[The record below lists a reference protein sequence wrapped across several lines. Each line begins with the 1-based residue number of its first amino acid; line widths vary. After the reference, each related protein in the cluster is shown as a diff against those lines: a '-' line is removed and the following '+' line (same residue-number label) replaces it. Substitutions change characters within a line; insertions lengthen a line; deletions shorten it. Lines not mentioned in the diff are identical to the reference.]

1 MTGTKDTNLLSDPL
15 LTISPPARL
24 TLPGVLAALARDGV
38 DGFVALRPHQAAS
51 WHMFLVQLAG
61 LALHRAGRSDI
72 PENEADWAALL
83 RGLTPG
89 FARDEPWCLVVE
101 DTSKPAFLQ
110 PAIPEGVTLA
120 NPVETADGLD
130 LLITSR
136 NHDLKQMIARAGA
149 AEDWIYALVS
159 LQTGEGYGGAGNQ
172 GVVRMNGGSSSR
184 AMVTLA
190 PLSPGKGRA
199 MRVRPGAWFRRDLRV
214 LLETRDRVLDETS
227 LPYADDGIGLTW
239 LEPWPEGAQLTL
251 QQLDIWFIEVCRRVR
266 LDIRDGRL
274 RATKGTSRE
283 TRIAAKMNKGN
294 LEDPWAPAHTTEG
307 KSLTIGDEGDFDYEM
322 LTRLLFSGEW
332 TLPLLARRARFEG
345 ADTPLAIVAQA
356 LARGNSKTGGYRS
369 RIVPIEGRR
378 LTAEW
383 GDAVS
388 QETLRRLAQ
397 EQVATIRSFDKALG
411 YALVLAAASGE
422 AERISRDSYRLTRAA
437 RNQLGRFADTIFF
450 DHLWRRFAAEAQ
462 DEAARTAA
470 KTAFARELW
479 ASTQAL
485 FEQSLPDMP
494 CHSLYRH
501 RADVRARRAL
511 LSREL
516 REGYP
521 HLFERQDQKEV
532 ADHG

>member
-1 MTGTKDTNLLSDPL
+1 MTTGTQFNLLLLPL
-15 LTISPPARL
+15 LTTSPPARL
-24 TLPGVLAALARDGV
+24 TLPGVLAALARDKV
-38 DGFVALRPHQAAS
+38 DGFAALRPHQTAS

-61 LALHRAGRSDI
+61 LALHRAGVADI
-72 PENEADWAALL
+72 PVDEADWAALL

-89 FARDEPWCLVVE
+89 FAGDEPWCLVVK
-101 DTSKPAFLQ
+101 DTSTPAFLQ
-110 PAIPEGVTLA
+110 PAIPDGVTLG

-190 PLSPGKGRA
+190 PLSPGEGRA
-199 MRVRPGAWFRRDLRV
+199 MRVRPGAWFRRDLQV
-214 LLETRDRVLDETS
+214 LLETRDRVLDETA

-266 LDIRDGRL
+266 LDMREGRL
-274 RATKGTSRE
+274 AATKGTSRE
-283 TRIAAKMNKGN
+283 TRIAAKANKGN
-294 LEDPWAPAHTTEG
+294 LEDPWAPVHTTEG
-307 KSLTIGDEGDFDYEM
+307 KSLTIGDEGDFDYEK
-322 LTRLLFSGEW
+322 LTDLLFSGNW
-332 TLPLLARRARFEG
+332 TLPLLARRAGFEG
-345 ADTPLAIVAQA
+345 AATPLAIVAQA

-369 RIVPIEGRR
+369 RVVPIESRQ
-378 LTAEW
+378 LIAEW
-383 GDAVS
+383 GEAIS

-422 AERISRDSYRLTRAA
+422 AERISRDSYSLTHAA
-437 RNQLGRFADTIFF
+437 RDQLGRFADTIFF
-450 DHLWRRFAAEAQ
+450 DHLWRRFAAETK

-470 KTAFARELW
+470 KTEFAHELW
-479 ASTQAL
+479 VRTQAL
-485 FEQSLPDMP
+485 FEQALPDMP
-494 CHSLYRH
+494 CHSLYRP
-501 RADVRARRAL
+501 RAEVRARRAL
-511 LSREL
+511 FSREL
-516 REGYP
+516 RESYP
-521 HLFERQDQKEV
+521 QLFQRHDLKEV